1 MQGLGDAIAKIT
13 DAMGI
18 EKCKGCEKRQEKLNK
33 LLPFGVS
40 LSGDEIAFLKGVYS
54 WYNGLPIQ
62 ADKVHDMKR
71 CNEIH
76 ARIYNTKGCKT
87 CGSYYQN
94 KVMEDLKGLIHG
106 I

>member
-1 MQGLGDAIAKIT
+1 
-13 DAMGI
+13 
-18 EKCKGCEKRQEKLNK
+18 
-33 LLPFGVS
+33 
-40 LSGDEIAFLKGVYS
+40 
-54 WYNGLPIQ
+54 
-62 ADKVHDMKR
+62 MKR

-106 I
+106 